1 MTSTIRF
8 DFPYTSARRVKQ
20 SALVFTCALLLAGCA
35 AQPVRRAP
43 VALPLPA
50 RPTLP
55 AVPASAL
62 QCLAP
67 GTYTDIVNRE
77 RGYKTWGLE
86 LEAII
91 QTNNAKAGAVQPP

>member
-8 DFPYTSARRVKQ
+8 
-20 SALVFTCALLLAGCA
+20 SALLALALAGCVT
-35 AQPVRRAP
+35 QPPRP
-43 VALPLPA
+43 VPLPLPA
-50 RPTLP
+50 RPVLP
-55 AVPASAL
+55 AVKGADL

-67 GTYTDIVNRE
+67 AVYTTIVNRE

-91 QTNNAKAGAVQPP
+91 TANNQKAAAIIPAQLR